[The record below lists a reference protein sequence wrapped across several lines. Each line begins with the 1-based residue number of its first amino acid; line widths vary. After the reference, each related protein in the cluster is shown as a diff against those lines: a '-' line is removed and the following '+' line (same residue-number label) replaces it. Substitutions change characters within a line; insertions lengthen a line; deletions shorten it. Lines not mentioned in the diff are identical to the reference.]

1 MKLQLVSEIVSNT
14 QQTMFFLCTFFV
26 DTPNCKNFVLLNEK
40 RKNKH
45 EKKANRNK
53 LGMQSRL
60 LSGTRS
66 VEGLTLKT
74 SAFESLDDSRFT
86 PYQKIKCGVIVHE
99 CFENKSNN

>member
-1 MKLQLVSEIVSNT
+1 MKKKKT
-14 QQTMFFLCTFFV
+14 T
-26 DTPNCKNFVLLNEK
+26 
-40 RKNKH
+40 H

-60 LSGTRS
+60 LSGTRF

-86 PYQKIKCGVIVHE
+86 SYQQIKCGVIVHE
-99 CFENKSNN
+99 CFENKSKN